1 MTEEKQY
8 LTQEKYQEFKKEL
21 ETLQT
26 ERRKEV
32 AESLEYAKKLGDLSE
47 NAEYQQ
53 AREEQ
58 AALEDRI
65 RHLEQVIKTAVIVDD
80 RHSDTVGIGSKVK
93 VVKEGSTVGSVTEHD
108 YKIVGSEEADMSQ
121 GKVSNLSPLGAALI
135 GKRKGESFI
144 INTPKGKVGYKL
156 ISIGE

>member
-93 VVKEGSTVGSVTEHD
+93 VVKEGSAVGSVTEHD

>member
-1 MTEEKQY
+1 MAEEKQY
-8 LTQEKYQEFKKEL
+8 LTHEKFQQFKKEL

-32 AESLEYAKKLGDLSE
+32 AENLEYAKKLGDLSE

-65 RHLEQVIKTAVIVDD
+65 RHLEQVIKTAVIVDS

-93 VVKEGSTVGSVTEHD
+93 VVKGEGESAQTGEQV

-121 GKVSNLSPLGAALI
+121 YKVSNLSPLGSALI
-135 GKRKGESFI
+135 GKRAGEAFVI
-144 INTPKGKVGYKL
+144 TTPKGKIGYKL
-156 ISIGE
+156 ISIEK